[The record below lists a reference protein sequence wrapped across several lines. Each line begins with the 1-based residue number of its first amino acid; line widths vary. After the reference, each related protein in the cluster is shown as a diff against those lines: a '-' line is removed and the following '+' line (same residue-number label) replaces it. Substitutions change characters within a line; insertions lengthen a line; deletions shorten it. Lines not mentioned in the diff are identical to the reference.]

1 MTTPELTTGL
11 PLLRELLLFCAIAGI
26 LIPLGRRLHFS
37 QVLAFLI
44 VGAAIGPYG
53 LGSLAGDGTLLRQF
67 TITDLDGARH
77 IAEFGVVFLLF
88 TLGLEMSIGTLWSMR
103 RWVFGLGNA
112 QILVTAG
119 LIAAASNAFGN
130 SWAASSVL
138 GLALALSS
146 TAIVMQLLTERR
158 ELGSPVGR
166 ACFAVLL
173 MQDLMVVPL
182 LVLVDNVGGNGETPV
197 GIALLVAA
205 GKAAAAIAIIALV
218 GKRIAQPLFHRV
230 SASHQPDAFMA
241 LTLLVTLG
249 TAAATWAAGLSL
261 ALGAFLAGLLLAE
274 TAYRHQIQLTIEPF
288 KGLFIGLF
296 FLSVGMGID
305 LRTLREEP
313 LWIPLSVLGLFTV
326 KSLIATL
333 AMRGCGLR
341 WAIAVEGGL
350 LLGQGGEFAFIVIG
364 IALTKGLLAPEVGQF
379 MLIVVGFSML
389 AAPLVAKLG
398 AALGRM
404 LTVPTVQA
412 ASADELPSMA
422 GHVVIAGYGRVG
434 QLLGEILDRE
444 GVPYLAIDRDAQRV
458 ATLHA
463 AGAPVYFG
471 DAEHPDL
478 LPGGIA
484 EAAIAV
490 VITLDEPAAAIGIA
504 HSLCRHLPGLPV
516 LARARDEAHAAR
528 LLDAGVEHVVPETLE
543 AALQLSGH
551 VLEAIGYTAD
561 DAQQRVQLMRETR
574 VADLHGTG
582 RAGAGAG
589 PAPGT

>member
-11 PLLRELLLFCAIAGI
+11 PLLRELLLFCAVAGI
-26 LIPLGRRLHFS
+26 LIPLGRKLHFS

-44 VGAAIGPYG
+44 VGATIGPFG
-53 LGSLAGDGTLLRQF
+53 LGSLVGNGSLLRHL
-67 TITDLDGARH
+67 TITDLEGTRH

-88 TLGLEMSIGTLWSMR
+88 TLGLEMSVGNLWSMR
-103 RWVFGLGNA
+103 RWVFGLGNT

-119 LIAAASNAFGN
+119 VIALVSNTFGN

-146 TAIVMQLLTERR
+146 TAIVMQLLAERR

-166 ACFAVLL
+166 ASFAILL

-182 LVLVDNVGGNGETPV
+182 LVLVDNVGGNGETAV
-197 GIALLVAA
+197 GVALLVAA
-205 GKAAAAIAIIALV
+205 AKAVAAIGIITLV

-230 SASHQPDAFMA
+230 SASHQPDAFTA

-274 TAYRHQIQLTIEPF
+274 TAYRHQVQLTIEPF

-305 LRTLREEP
+305 LRALREQP
-313 LWIPLSVLGLFTV
+313 LWIPLSVLGLFTI
-326 KSLIATL
+326 KSVIASL
-333 AMRGCGLR
+333 AMRGFGLR
-341 WAIAVEGGL
+341 WPTAVEGGL

-364 IALTKGLLAPEVGQF
+364 IALTKGLLSPEVGQF

-389 AAPLVAKLG
+389 AAPLVAKVG
-398 AALGRM
+398 VALGRT
-404 LTVPTVQA
+404 LAPEAHPTPSTDQ
-412 ASADELPSMA
+412 LPSMS

-444 GVPYLAIDRDAQRV
+444 GVPYLAIDRDVQRV
-458 ATLHA
+458 AALHA
-463 AGAPVYFG
+463 SGAPVYYG

-504 HSLCRHLPGLPV
+504 HSLQRHLPGLPV
-516 LARARDEAHAAR
+516 LARARDEIHAAQ

-551 VLEAIGYTAD
+551 VLEAIGYTVE
-561 DAQQRVQLMRETR
+561 DAHQRVQMMRETR

-582 RAGAGAG
+582 LRT
-589 PAPGT
+589 PG

>member
-44 VGAAIGPYG
+44 VGAAIGPFG
-53 LGSLAGDGTLLRQF
+53 LGSLAGDSALLHQF
-67 TITDLDGARH
+67 TITDLEGARH

-88 TLGLEMSIGTLWSMR
+88 TLGLEMSIGNLWSMR
-103 RWVFGLGNA
+103 RWVFGLGNV

-119 LIAAASNAFGN
+119 LIAIASNAFGN
-130 SWAASSVL
+130 GWAASSVL

-146 TAIVMQLLTERR
+146 TAIVMQLLAERR

-166 ACFAVLL
+166 ACFAILL

-182 LVLVDNVGGNGETPV
+182 LVLVDNVGGGGGETSV
-197 GIALLVAA
+197 GLALLIAA
-205 GKAAAAIAIIALV
+205 GKAVAAIAIIALV

-241 LTLLVTLG
+241 LTLLITLG

-274 TAYRHQIQLTIEPF
+274 TAYRHQVQLTIEPF

-305 LRTLREEP
+305 LRALREDP
-313 LWIPLSVLGLFTV
+313 LWIPLSVLGLLAI
-326 KSLIATL
+326 KSVVTTL
-333 AMRGCGLR
+333 AMRGFGLR
-341 WAIAVEGGL
+341 WATAVEGGL

-364 IALTKGLLAPEVGQF
+364 IALTKDLLSPAVGQF

-389 AAPLVAKLG
+389 AAPMVAKLG
-398 AALGRM
+398 AALGRA
-404 LTVPTVQA
+404 LAPPTVQA
-412 ASADELPSMA
+412 KSADELPAMA

-444 GVPYLAIDRDAQRV
+444 GVPYLAIDRDVQRV

-478 LPGGIA
+478 LPGGLA

-504 HSLCRHLPGLPV
+504 HSLRRHLPGLPV

-561 DAQQRVQLMRETR
+561 DAHQRVQLMRETR
-574 VADLHGTG
+574 VADLHGLG
-582 RAGAGAG
+582 RPR
-589 PAPGT
+589 PA